1 MKNHRWRLI
10 IVIECIILS
19 SDLTD
24 LWVNDRDV
32 CNKSSRSINTVN
44 FKYESN
50 GGPVCL
56 CQHGKNW

>member
-1 MKNHRWRLI
+1 MKNHCWRLI

-19 SDLTD
+19 SDLAD
-24 LWVNDRDV
+24 LWVNDHDV
-32 CNKSSRSINTVN
+32 CNKSSLSIKTIT

-56 CQHGKNW
+56 H